1 MKENKNPIVIDKET
15 AFRALWAERHE
26 VSKILRSGEILT
38 DEAAEILA
46 LIENPALLGSKFY
59 GMNLDG
65 LREISATAFVEILS
79 GNPKNY
85 LSLDGLTRLPVNLP
99 SREVEVDEREDP
111 VLRVRHLCLN
121 GLTEL
126 SEREIQFLNTVPVE
140 NLELNSVTS
149 LPDKNGWSITGWRIN
164 QTYIPTFVELA
175 GLRKA
180 SCNIL
185 SNLVDSVGIGGL
197 NLNGLR
203 DVTEDQVI
211 ILSRLGRDYEDGG
224 LWLGIEEFRSD
235 KILDAIV
242 AIEVYEL
249 KLDRLVNLDNK
260 AANRIS
266 EVYQGHELGLDG
278 VKLIKEDTFKILVTG
293 NISGIPEAQMP
304 GTLSLNSIQALT
316 QEMAKSLEG
325 NEINLNL
332 DGLIELPID
341 IAQIL
346 IHSQGRIRM
355 RGLREISDHVA
366 DVIAQNPSVFLFS
379 RDVVVSEKARSR
391 LGESIPSVNTSS
403 DFWGKLEGR
412 YE

>member
-1 MKENKNPIVIDKET
+1 MKENKIVIDKET
-15 AFRALWAERHE
+15 ALRAFWAERHE

-38 DEAAEILA
+38 EEAAEILA

-99 SREVEVDEREDP
+99 SREVEVDEWEDP

-140 NLELNSVTS
+140 HLELNSVIS
-149 LPDKNGWSITGWRIN
+149 LPDKNCWSITGWRIN
-164 QTYIPTFVELA
+164 QTYTSTFVELA
-175 GLRKA
+175 GLREA

-185 SNLVDSVGIGGL
+185 SNLVESVGIGGL
-197 NLNGLR
+197 NFNGLR
-203 DVTEDQVI
+203 DVTEDQII
-211 ILSRLGRDYEDGG
+211 ILSRLGREYEDGG

-235 KILDAIV
+235 KILDALAV
-242 AIEVYEL
+242 MEVCEL
-249 KLDRLVNLDNK
+249 RLDRLVNLDNK
-260 AANRIS
+260 AANKIS

-278 VKLIKEDTFKILVTG
+278 IKFIKEDTFKVLVTG
-293 NISGIPEAQMP
+293 NISGIPEGQMP
-304 GTLSLNSIQALT
+304 GTLSLNSIQTLT
-316 QEMAKSLEG
+316 QGMAKSLEG
-325 NEINLNL
+325 NGINLNL
-332 DGLIELPID
+332 DGLTEIPID
-341 IAQIL
+341 IAQKL
-346 IHSQGRIRM
+346 IHSKGRIRM
-355 RGLREISDHVA
+355 RGLRVINDHVA

-379 RDVVVSEKARSR
+379 RDVVVSEKARSI
-391 LGESIPSVNTSS
+391 LGESIPSVNSLS